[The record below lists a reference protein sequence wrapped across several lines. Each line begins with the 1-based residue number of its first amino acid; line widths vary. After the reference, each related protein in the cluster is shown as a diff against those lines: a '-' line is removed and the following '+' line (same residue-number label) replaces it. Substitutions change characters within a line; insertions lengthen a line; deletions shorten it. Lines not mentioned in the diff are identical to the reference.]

1 MKPVIKISKN
11 DIDFYLKLDKNQQ
24 ICDVKPRI
32 GTLLNFLQGRPLLM
46 DVVDARI
53 ERELVKLSQE
63 EIKQLREENIQ
74 RILV

>member
-53 ERELVKLSQE
+53 DRELAKLSQE